1 MISRWIDWCAR
12 NRFLVF
18 AGTLLLVLAGIWAMR
33 QIPLDALPD
42 ISDVQVIVRTPWPG
56 EPPSIIED
64 QVTYPIVTTLL
75 AAPHVKAVRAQTM
88 FGDSYVYVVFEDGT
102 DLYWA
107 RSRVL
112 EYMQQ
117 ISGRLPASVHPVIG
131 PDATGAGWVYE
142 YAVVDHS
149 GRHSLAELRILQDWY
164 LRYQLET
171 VSGVA
176 EVASIGGF
184 VRQYQVNLDPEKLRA
199 FNIPLST
206 VIDKVRGSTNEVG
219 GRLLEMGGAEY
230 MIRGLGYLHSVS
242 DLETVPV
249 ATKNGTPVLV
259 RDLGSVTFGPDIRE
273 GVAEWQGQGETV
285 GGIVVMRDGMNA
297 LNVINGVKQK
307 LAEIKPSLPAGVE
320 VVAGYDR
327 AGLIRES
334 INTLQ
339 RDLLE
344 EAIIVSLVIIIF
356 LFHFRSALIPIL
368 TLPIAV
374 VASFI
379 PMYYLHVSSNIMS
392 LGGLALAIGVLVDA
406 AIVMVENG
414 YRHLSERQEAME
426 AASNGPVV
434 SELSA
439 ADVAGPPAKAHAK
452 IPDNERRRVLLDA
465 AKQVGPAIF
474 FSLVIIV
481 VSFLPVFLLEAQ
493 EGRMFRPLAWTK
505 TLAVGF
511 SSVLAIT
518 LVPVLM
524 VLFIRGRLIP
534 ESRNP
539 ISRITQAIYLPVLRL
554 CLRFRKTTLLI
565 NLFFLVVTLPLA
577 LRIGSQFMP
586 PLYEGSSLYM
596 PTALPGI
603 SITQA
608 SQLLQEQDQI
618 VRSFPEV
625 ETVFGTVGRSDSATD
640 NAPLDMYDTTIM
652 LKPRAQWRPGMTYEK
667 LIQEMD
673 AKLQFPGL
681 SNTWTM
687 PVENRLDMELTGIK
701 TPLGLKIQGPNLDGV
716 QQVGAQVQQILS
728 AIPETR
734 SIFAERVS
742 QGFYLNI
749 EVDRAEAA
757 RYGLTIADVQQAVSS
772 GIGGEMVAENV
783 EGRERYPVNVRY
795 NRDFRDNVEAL
806 QRVLIGTPTG
816 AQIPISEVAK
826 ISFSRGPSMLRD
838 EDGALTGYVY
848 IDLKTSDYGGFVTE
862 ASNLLKQK
870 LVLPPGFTYKWSGE
884 YEFELR
890 AKRRLELI
898 LPVVFFVI
906 FLLLYMVFHSVA
918 EAAVLIFPTIYA
930 LTGGL
935 ILQRLL
941 GYNFSV
947 AVWVGYI
954 ALFGIAVE
962 TGVVMVVYLHEALD
976 RRLKSGAPL
985 REEDVEAATIE
996 GAVQRLRPKLMTV
1009 CVVLASLVPILW
1021 ETGVGSDVMK
1031 PMAAPLVGGMITSTI
1046 HVLIL
1051 VPVFF
1056 ALMKERALRRGT
1068 LRHSAQVED

>member
-18 AGTLLLVLAGIWAMR
+18 TGTFLLVLAGMWALR
-33 QIPLDALPD
+33 NIPLDALPD
-42 ISDVQVIVRTPWPG
+42 ISDVEVIIHTTWAG
-56 EPPSIIED
+56 EPPNIIED
-64 QVTYPIVTTLL
+64 QVTYPIVTALL
-75 AAPHVKAVRAQTM
+75 AAPRVKAVRAQTM
-88 FGDSYVYVVFEDGT
+88 FGDSYVYVVFQDGT

-112 EYMQQ
+112 EYLQQ
-117 ISGRLPASVHPVIG
+117 IQRRLPETVHPVIG

-142 YAVVDHS
+142 YVLVDHTH
-149 GRHSLAELRILQDWY
+149 RYSLADLRSLQDWY

-184 VRQYQVNLDPEKLRA
+184 VREYQVNLDPGKLRA
-199 FNIPLST
+199 YGIPLST
-206 VIDKVRGSTNEVG
+206 VIEKVRASTNEVG
-219 GRLLEMGGAEY
+219 GRVLEMGGAEY
-230 MIRGLGYLHSVS
+230 MIRGLGYLRSLD
-242 DLETVPV
+242 DLATVPV

-259 RDLGSVTFGPDIRE
+259 RNLGTVSFGPDIRE
-273 GVAEWQGQGETV
+273 GVAEWNGEGETV

-297 LNVINGVKQK
+297 LNVIDGIKQK
-307 LAEIKPSLPAGVE
+307 LAQIKPSLPPGVE

-327 AGLIRES
+327 SGLIHDS
-334 INTLQ
+334 IATLQ
-339 RDLLE
+339 RDLIE
-344 EAIIVSLVIIIF
+344 EAVIVSLVIIVF

-374 VASFI
+374 IASFI
-379 PMYYLHVSSNIMS
+379 PMYYLHVTSNIMS

-414 YRHLSERQEAME
+414 YRHLSERQ
-426 AASNGPVV
+426 S
-434 SELSA
+434 SA
-439 ADVAGPPAKAHAK
+439 DGLLPNPG
-452 IPDNERRRVLLDA
+452 RRRILLDA

-474 FSLVIIV
+474 FSLLIIV

-511 SSVLAIT
+511 SSILAIT

-524 VLFIRGRLIP
+524 VLLIRGRLLP
-534 ESRNP
+534 EARNP
-539 ISRITQAIYLPVLRL
+539 ISRVTQAIYLPILRL
-554 CLRFRKTTLLI
+554 CLRYRKTTLLL
-565 NLFFLVVTLPLA
+565 NLLFLVLTLPIA
-577 LRIGSQFMP
+577 LRIGTQFMP
-586 PLYEGSSLYM
+586 PLFEGSALYM
-596 PTALPGI
+596 PTSLPGI
-603 SITQA
+603 SIAQA
-608 SQLLQEQDQI
+608 SELLQEQDRI
-618 VRSFPEV
+618 LRTFPEV
-625 ETVFGTVGRSDSATD
+625 QTVFGSVGRSDSATD
-640 NAPLDMYDTTIM
+640 NAPLDMYDTTVM
-652 LKPRAQWRPGMTYEK
+652 LKPRSQWPAGMTYEK

-681 SNTWTM
+681 TNTWTM
-687 PVENRLDMELTGIK
+687 PIENRLDMELTGIK
-701 TPLGLKIQGPNLDGV
+701 TPLGLKIQGPSLQGI
-716 QQVGAQVQQILS
+716 QRVGAQIQQVLAGIRDV
-728 AIPETR
+728 R

-742 QGFYLNI
+742 QGFYVNI
-749 EVDRAEAA
+749 EVNRAEAA
-757 RYGLTIADVQQAVSS
+757 RYGLTIADVQQAITS
-772 GIGGEMVAENV
+772 GMGGEMVAENV
-783 EGRERYPVNVRY
+783 EGRERYPINVRY
-795 NRDFRDNVEAL
+795 NRDFRDDVQEL
-806 QRVLIGTPTG
+806 QNVLIGTPSG
-816 AQIPISEVAK
+816 AQIPISEVAR
-826 ISFSRGPSMLRD
+826 ISFSRGPSMIRD

-848 IDLKTSDYGGFVTE
+848 VDLNTTDYGGFVAQAT
-862 ASNLLKQK
+862 NLLNQK
-870 LVLPPGFTYKWSGE
+870 LTLPAGFTYKWSGE

-890 AKRRLELI
+890 AKKRLELI

-906 FLLLYMVFHSVA
+906 FLLLYMVFHSA
-918 EAAVLIFPTIYA
+918 TEAAVLIFPTIYA

-935 ILQRLL
+935 ILQKLL

-976 RRLKSGAPL
+976 RRMRSGAEL
-985 REEDVEAATIE
+985 RHEDIEAATIE

-1009 CVVLASLVPILW
+1009 SVVLASLIPILW

-1031 PMAAPLVGGMITSTI
+1031 PIAAPIVGGMITSTI

-1056 ALMKERALRRGT
+1056 ALMKERGLRRGT
-1068 LRHSAQVED
+1068 LRLSSSAEPD